1 MILYKTSYTST
12 IEEILNDNEKC
23 SNLDIVVVKEINYIS
38 NLQKRITS
46 DLKLLKMKKLLI
58 SLFARILNQSSLD
71 QITYAG

>member
-12 IEEILNDNEKC
+12 IEEILNDNEKF

>member
-71 QITYAG
+71 QITYVG

>member
-38 NLQKRITS
+38 NLQKSITS